1 MVSLVIHLLLTTVLL
16 RVVAYAIKGIEVDGW
31 VPAFLGAVVLAIV
44 NNFIRPIAL
53 FLTFPLS
60 LVTLGLFIFVVNA
73 VMLWVVA
80 AVVPGMRIKGFGAAL
95 LGSLLLTVLNY
106 LIAAVPLPF

>member
-1 MVSLVIHLLLTTVLL
+1 MTSLAIHLLLTTVLL
-16 RVVAYAIKGIEVDGW
+16 RVVASAIKGIEVDGW
-31 VPAFLGAVVLAIV
+31 GPAFLGAVVLAVV

-80 AVVPGMRIKGFGAAL
+80 AVVPGMRVKGFGAAL

-106 LIAAVPLPF
+106 AVAAIPLPW